1 MMKKN
6 LKRNLTATICLV
18 LLAGLM
24 VFFFVRLN
32 KIEKLA
38 VKVQESAFKDSATI
52 SQVVNFF
59 NASLAPQQ

>member
-38 VKVQESAFKDSATI
+38 VKVQESALKDSATI